1 MQKKKNKNAITIFLS
16 IDTIK
21 QQFPFQIMVPNV
33 LTGKRAVVATLT
45 PGNYFGEISLLKMDE
60 GQNR

>member
-1 MQKKKNKNAITIFLS
+1 MFYSFIHVSFY
-16 IDTIK
+16 
-21 QQFPFQIMVPNV
+21 QIMVPNV
-33 LTGKRAVVATLT
+33 LTGRRAVVATLT